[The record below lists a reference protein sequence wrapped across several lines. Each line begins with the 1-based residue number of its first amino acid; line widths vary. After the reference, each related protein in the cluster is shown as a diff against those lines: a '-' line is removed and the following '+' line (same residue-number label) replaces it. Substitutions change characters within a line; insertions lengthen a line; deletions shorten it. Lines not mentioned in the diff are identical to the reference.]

1 MRIRNRRSQAAR
13 RWFRFL
19 AVVAAAA
26 IFAASCG
33 SDDDAEP
40 ETPTTTAAPAPS
52 AAPTPPAAPTTAA
65 PPPTSAPP
73 ATSEPLDENAPV
85 SIAAGTKHTCA
96 AYASG
101 SVACWGDNEN
111 GQLGNGQSGG
121 NLVSSVPVE
130 VAGIDDAIAVGVG
143 WEHSCAVHATGE
155 VSCWGDNSHGEL
167 GIGQE
172 TQTVHLPAKAVG
184 IDDAISVTAG
194 HWHTC
199 ALRQTGEI
207 SCWGADHDGQL
218 GNGQIGSEL
227 DSFVPVD
234 VMEISDA
241 VDVSAGGEHTCAV
254 HATGAVSCW
263 GDNWKGELGNGTA
276 GNEFDSAVPVKV
288 TDISDA
294 ITLSSGDWHTCAV
307 RESGSISC
315 WGGDNWNGEL
325 GNGQSWGIT
334 PETLGITPP
343 RVPVE
348 VVTISDAVAVAAGS
362 AFACALREGGKVSC
376 WGGNY
381 FGQLGASQDD
391 VFSSPIP
398 IEIPSISDATSITAG
413 VGHTCAVRSGEIYCW
428 GRNIHGQLGN
438 GMDSSLSYEKVQIPG
453 INDAI
458 DVSAT
463 TRHSCATHDTGEIS
477 CWGTT
482 WRGARGDAAS
492 GNASLPVKIDS
503 ISNAIS
509 VSSSSGIT
517 CATLESGEGSC
528 WGFFWNNDFTENA
541 DGDISP
547 VPALW
552 RDTKQDTTEIT
563 SLETGDNHACALHAD
578 GTITCAGA
586 NWYGNVGN
594 GEFGAIDWTPT
605 EVVGIDDA
613 VGLSLGFYHT
623 CAVHATGEISCWGR
637 NEDGQLG
644 NGTEGLENNSA
655 VPVKV
660 SGITDATAVST
671 TYLSLTCALH
681 ETGEVSCWGSNL
693 AGELGTDES
702 VGGGHSPIDHSAV
715 PVKIRGITD
724 AAAVSAGAS
733 HACVLHEAGEISCWG
748 SNSAGE
754 LGADDHIP
762 DDQSAAPLR
771 VSGITDAIAVS
782 ASDYHTCALRESGQ
796 ITCWGWNESGQ
807 LGDGEIWESNDSFVP
822 VKVSAT
828 VTTEPPA
835 SDEPVDVSAGVR
847 HSCMVWNSGK
857 VSCWG
862 DNNKGQLGDGEFGR
876 DLYSSVPLEVSGIA
890 DAVAVSAGWEHTCA
904 VHATGEVSCWGDDTN
919 GELGNGEIVEQV
931 PLPVKAVG
939 ISDATAVTAG
949 HWHTCALRSTGEVSC
964 WGRNY
969 DGQLGNGEM
978 GGDDAGSTVPVSV
991 LDIAD
996 AVAVSAGGEHTC
1008 AVHATGELSCWG
1020 DNFGG
1025 ELGTGQRGN
1034 EFDSAVPVKIAGIE
1048 DAIDVSTHEL
1058 NTCVL
1063 REGGSMSCWGD
1074 NTYGQLGD
1082 GTSTFV
1088 SPGEPFV
1095 SSPVNVL
1102 GIDSAV
1108 GISTGTDFSCA
1119 ALESGQ
1125 VRCWGNNSSMQLG
1138 NPGGEILSMTPMP
1151 VADVDDAVSVSTGS
1165 AHACVLRESGE
1176 VSCWGS
1182 NFHGRLGNASGGE
1195 VSTSQVQVLGVSDA
1209 MDVSASVTHACA
1221 LHATGEVSCWGQN
1234 WKGPA
1239 GDASPSPVKVSGV
1252 ADAKATTTS
1261 AGLSCATLEEGEAA
1275 CWGLYWG
1282 SQSTTLDNGDISPLA
1297 AMWANLPGAD
1307 PDAADIAL
1315 VASGGS
1321 HACALHTDG
1330 TINCAG
1336 ANWNGNLGT
1345 GQLGTSIS
1353 WTPQQVTGVED
1364 ATDISLGFAH
1374 TCALHATGEVSC
1386 WGRNHYG
1393 QLGTGEENV
1402 GSNAL
1407 SPQQVSGITD
1417 AIAIEAGPQATT
1429 CALHENGEVSCWGA
1443 DSFGTLGTAANPS
1456 SDHSAV
1462 PVRIEGIT
1470 DATAVT
1476 VGFSHMC
1483 ALRSTNEISCW
1494 GADHLGQ
1501 LGASENIQDSHSAT
1515 PVPVSGIDD
1524 ATAVSAGTF
1533 HTCAVH
1539 TSGQV
1544 TCWGWDANGQLGD
1557 GEAYADTGSARPVTV
1572 FGT

>member
-1 MRIRNRRSQAAR
+1 MRTRNRRPAR
-13 RWFRFL
+13 VWLRLL

-26 IFAASCG
+26 IFVAGCG

-40 ETPTTTAAPAPS
+40 EPPTTTSAPAPS
-52 AAPTPPAAPTTAA
+52 AAPTVPPTTTTA
-65 PPPTSAPP
+65 PPTTTSAPP
-73 ATSEPLDENAPV
+73 PAAEPLDENEPV
-85 SIAAGTKHTCA
+85 SIAAGTRHTCA

-101 SVACWGDNEN
+101 SVACWGENEN
-111 GQLGNGQSGG
+111 GQLGNGESGH
-121 NLVSSVPVE
+121 NVYSSVPVE
-130 VAGIDDAIAVGVG
+130 VAGIDDAVAVGVG
-143 WEHSCAVHATGE
+143 WEHSCAVHDTGE
-155 VSCWGDNSHGEL
+155 VSCWGDNSHGE
-167 GIGQE
+167 IGSGQDGA
-172 TQTVHLPAKAVG
+172 TTIPLPAKAVG
-184 IDDAISVTAG
+184 IDDAVSVTAG

-199 ALRQTGEI
+199 ALRQTGGI

-218 GNGQIGSEL
+218 GDGRIGGDI

-234 VMEISDA
+234 VIDISDA
-241 VDVSAGGEHTCAV
+241 VGVSAGGEHTCAV
-254 HATGAVSCW
+254 HATGEVSCW

-276 GNEFDSAVPVKV
+276 GNEFDTGVPVKV
-288 TDISDA
+288 SDISDA
-294 ITLSSGDWHTCAV
+294 VTVSSGDWHTCAV
-307 RESGSISC
+307 RESGNISC

-334 PETLGITPP
+334 PETLGISPP

-348 VVTISDAVAVAAGS
+348 VVTVNDAIAVSAGS
-362 AFACALREGGKVSC
+362 AFTCALREGGKVSC

-381 FGQLGASQDD
+381 FGQLGASPDT
-391 VFSSPIP
+391 VFASPIP
-398 IEIPSISDATSITAG
+398 LEIPDISDATVITAG
-413 VGHTCAVRSGEIYCW
+413 VGHTCAVRSGEAYCW

-438 GMDSSLSYEKVQIPG
+438 GMDSGVSFEKVQTPG
-453 INDAI
+453 IDDAI

-463 TRHSCATHDTGEIS
+463 TRHTCATHATGEVS

-482 WRGARGDAAS
+482 WRGGTGDIAAED
-492 GNASLPVKIDS
+492 ASLPVKIDG
-503 ISNAIS
+503 ISTATS
-509 VSSSSGIT
+509 VSASPGIT
-517 CATLESGEGSC
+517 CATLEGGEASC
-528 WGFFWNNDFTENA
+528 WGFFWNNDFVTSD
-541 DGDISP
+541 DGDVSP
-547 VPALW
+547 VPAKW
-552 RDTKQDTTEIT
+552 RDTRQDFTDIT

-586 NWYGNVGN
+586 NWYGNIGN
-594 GEFGAIDWTPT
+594 GEFGDIDWTPT
-605 EVVGIDDA
+605 RVVGIDDA

-623 CAVHATGEISCWGR
+623 CAVHATGEVSCWGR

-644 NGTEGLENNSA
+644 NGTEGLETNSA

-693 AGELGTDES
+693 RGELGSDES
-702 VGGGHSPIDHSAV
+702 VGGAHSPIDHSAV
-715 PVKIRGITD
+715 PVKIKGITD

-733 HACVLHEAGEISCWG
+733 HACVLHETGEISCWG

-762 DDQSAAPLR
+762 DDQSAAPLK
-771 VSGITDAIAVS
+771 VTGITDATAVS
-782 ASDYHTCALRESGQ
+782 ASDHHTCALRESGEV
-796 ITCWGWNESGQ
+796 TCWGWNEHGQ
-807 LGDGEIWESNDSFVP
+807 LGNGEIWESNDSFEP

-847 HSCMVWNSGK
+847 HNCMVWISGK

-862 DNNKGQLGDGEFGR
+862 DNNKGQLGDGEFGK
-876 DLYSSVPLEVSGIA
+876 DLYSSVPMEVENIT
-890 DAVAVSAGWEHTCA
+890 DAVAVGAGWEHTCA

-919 GELGNGEIVEQV
+919 GELGNGEIVDQV
-931 PLPVKAVG
+931 PLPVKAEG
-939 ISDATAVTAG
+939 ITDATAVAVG
-949 HWHTCALRSTGEVSC
+949 HWHTCALHESGEVSC

-978 GGDDAGSTVPVSV
+978 GDASSAVPVSV
-991 LDIAD
+991 LDITD
-996 AVAVSAGGEHTC
+996 AVAISAGGEHTC
-1008 AVHATGELSCWG
+1008 AVHATGEVSCWG

-1034 EFDSAVPVKIAGIE
+1034 EFDSAVPVKVAGIE
-1048 DAIDVSTHEL
+1048 DAIDVSTNAL

-1063 REGGSMSCWGD
+1063 REGGNMSCWGD

-1082 GTSTFV
+1082 GTSTFI

-1095 SSPVNVL
+1095 SSPVNVS
-1102 GIDSAV
+1102 GIDSAII
-1108 GISTGTDFSCA
+1108 ISTGADFSCA
-1119 ALESGQ
+1119 ALQSGQ
-1125 VRCWGNNSSMQLG
+1125 VRCWGNNASRQLG
-1138 NPGGEILSMTPMP
+1138 NPAGEAFSLTPMP
-1151 VADVDDAVSVSTGS
+1151 VADVDDAVSVSAGT

-1182 NFHGRLGNASGGE
+1182 NFHGRLGSASGGE
-1195 VSTSQVQVLGVSDA
+1195 VSTAQVQVLGVSDA
-1209 MDVSASVTHACA
+1209 IDVAASVTHTCA
-1221 LHATGEVSCWGQN
+1221 AHATGEVSCWGQN

-1239 GDASPSPVKVSGV
+1239 GDASPLPVKVSEV
-1252 ADAKATTTS
+1252 ADATAVSTS

-1282 SQSTTLDNGDISPLA
+1282 SQSATLDNGDLSPLA

-1330 TINCAG
+1330 TIRCAG

-1345 GQLGTSIS
+1345 GQIGTNIS
-1353 WTPQQVTGVED
+1353 WTPQKVVDVED
-1364 ATDISLGFAH
+1364 ATDIALGFAH

-1402 GSNAL
+1402 GSNSP
-1407 SPQQVSGITD
+1407 SPQQVVGITD
-1417 AIAIEAGPQATT
+1417 AIAIEAGAQATT
-1429 CALHENGEVSCWGA
+1429 CALHESGEVSCWGV
-1443 DSFGTLGTAANPS
+1443 DTFGTLGANANPS

-1462 PVRIEGIT
+1462 PVRIQGIT
-1470 DATAVT
+1470 DATAVA
-1476 VGFSHMC
+1476 VGFQHVC
-1483 ALRSTNEISCW
+1483 ALLSTNSISCW
-1494 GADHLGQ
+1494 GDDSLGQ
-1501 LGASENIQDSHSAT
+1501 LGAAESIQDGHSAT
-1515 PVPVSGIDD
+1515 PVTVSGIDD

-1544 TCWGWDANGQLGD
+1544 TCWGWDENGQLGD
-1557 GEAYADTGSARPVTV
+1557 GEAFADTGSASPVTV